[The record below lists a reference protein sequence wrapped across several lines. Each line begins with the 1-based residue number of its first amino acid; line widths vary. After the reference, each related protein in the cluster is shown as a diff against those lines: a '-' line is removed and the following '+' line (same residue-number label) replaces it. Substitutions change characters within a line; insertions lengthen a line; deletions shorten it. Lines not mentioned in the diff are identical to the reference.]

1 MRLGCRV
8 VRVDLRDNGQS
19 EHLTGQSV
27 DEYSVILRQLLID
40 WGLGGLADPV
50 VAYSMAEMATDAAEL
65 LEVQAPVPCSFLE
78 PVPFLRTAHGIARVG
93 S

>member
-1 MRLGCRV
+1 MQLGYRV

-19 EHLTGQSV
+19 EHMTSCCV

-40 WGLGGLADPV
+40 CGVRGLADPV

-65 LEVQAPVPCSFLE
+65 LEVQARMLPGHVRSVPDAPLC
-78 PVPFLRTAHGIARVG
+78 I
-93 S
+93 